1 VLNVDARAALDE
13 LVGRDDPTIVGL
25 VLSGSA
31 ARGMATERS
40 DVDVYV
46 VRDDDEDREK
56 RSTTA
61 IDEIPI
67 SLADLEQVDRYGTGD
82 WYFRWSFAYAQVLRD
97 ETGGRV
103 AEAVR
108 RQATVDDDEQRWVL
122 VDQDRLDGYVNF
134 VYRALKSHRD
144 GRLLEARLD
153 AAESLPWLL
162 DVVFALAGRL
172 RPYHKYLPWEL
183 REHPLA
189 CSEWSAATFLPELE
203 LMLAGDAAAL
213 RRTFAVVDR
222 EVRAWDAAHAT
233 AVCGDLVD
241 GWGSELEILRSSA

>member
-1 VLNVDARAALDE
+1 MISDAARAALDE
-13 LVGRDDPTIVGL
+13 LVARDDPTILGL

-31 ARGMATERS
+31 ARGMATQWS

-46 VRDDDEDREK
+46 VRDDDVERETS
-56 RSTTA
+56 RSPA
-61 IDEIPI
+61 IDEIYW
-67 SLADLEQVDRYGTGD
+67 SVADLEQVDRHGSGG

-97 ETGGRV
+97 ETGGRIT
-103 AEAVR
+103 EAVR
-108 RQATVDDDEQRWVL
+108 RQATVDTDEQRWVL

-134 VYRALKSHRD
+134 AYRALKSHRE

-153 AAESLPWLL
+153 AVESLPWLL
-162 DVVFALAGRL
+162 NVMFTLAGRL
-172 RPYHKYLPWEL
+172 RPYNKYLPWEL

-189 CSEWSAATFLPELE
+189 VPEWSAEAFLPELE

-222 EVRAWDAAHAT
+222 EVRAWDAAHGT
-233 AVCGDLVD
+233 TVCGDLVD
-241 GWGSELEILRSSA
+241 EWGPELALLRG

>member
-1 VLNVDARAALDE
+1 MLSPSAREALDK
-13 LVGRDDPTIVGL
+13 LVARDDPTILGL

-31 ARGMATERS
+31 ARGMATELS

-46 VRDDDEDREK
+46 VRDDDMERETNH
-56 RSTTA
+56 SAA
-61 IDEIPI
+61 IDEIYW
-67 SLADLEQVDRYGTGD
+67 SVADLEQVDRYGTGG

-97 ETGGRV
+97 LTGGRIT
-103 AEAVR
+103 EAVR

-122 VDQDRLDGYVNF
+122 IDQDRLDGYVNF
-134 VYRALKSHRD
+134 AYRALKNHRD

-162 DVVFALAGRL
+162 DVVFTLAGQL
-172 RPYHKYLPWEL
+172 RPYNKYLPWEL

-189 CSEWSAATFLPELE
+189 VPEWSAEAFLPELE
-203 LMLAGDAAAL
+203 RILAGDPDAI

-222 EVRAWDAAHAT
+222 EVRAWDAAHDT
-233 AVCGDLVD
+233 TVCGDD
-241 GWGSELEILRSSA
+241 IDSWGDEIALFSTK

>member
-1 VLNVDARAALDE
+1 MLSPSAREALDK
-13 LVGRDDPTIVGL
+13 LVARDDPTILGL

-31 ARGMATERS
+31 ARGIATELS

-46 VRDDDEDREK
+46 VRDDDMERETNH
-56 RSTTA
+56 SAA
-61 IDEIPI
+61 IDEIYW
-67 SLADLEQVDRYGTGD
+67 SVADLEQVDRYGTGG

-97 ETGGRV
+97 LTGGRIT
-103 AEAVR
+103 EAVR

-122 VDQDRLDGYVNF
+122 IDHDRLDGYVNF
-134 VYRALKSHRD
+134 AYRALKNHRD

-162 DVVFALAGRL
+162 DVVFTLAGRL
-172 RPYHKYLPWEL
+172 RPYNKYLPWEL

-189 CSEWSAATFLPELE
+189 VPEWSAEALLPELE
-203 LMLAGDAAAL
+203 RILAGDPEAI

-222 EVRAWDAAHAT
+222 EVRAWDAAHDT
-233 AVCGDLVD
+233 TVCGDEID
-241 GWGSELEILRSSA
+241 SWGDELALFSAK